1 MVFCEIKSA
10 SDGGALRELDIRIF
24 TNAPRPVSFWRGL
37 TTTQCPL
44 SEAKRTCLDV
54 RFREQLSMSMRV
66 MGGRDIKIAA
76 ALFAFYHEVSH
87 LVIFHSFQ
95 NAGFALAT

>member
-1 MVFCEIKSA
+1 MIYKPHSPGWLTCYA
-10 SDGGALRELDIRIF
+10 SGWATDAD
-24 TNAPRPVSFWRGL
+24 VSVN
-37 TTTQCPL
+37 
-44 SEAKRTCLDV
+44 V

-87 LVIFHSFQ
+87 LVVFHSFQ